1 MQAGEIR
8 RGSLGLL
15 LILRAEFLAVGENDL
30 QEKSDRRAI
39 FCWIENNGDL
49 ISRPEAVL
57 GPALVKQLP
66 GTEGLSTPV
75 CDVAFVVF
83 DIQKDLGMR
92 IRPEELGDGSLDR
105 DSRSLI
111 VRRSSVMCEYRSACR

>member
-8 RGSLGLL
+8 RWSLGLL
-15 LILRAEFLAVGENDL
+15 LILRTEFLAVGENHL
-30 QEKSDRRAI
+30 QKKSNRRSI

-49 ISRPEAVL
+49 ISRLEAVL
-57 GPALVKQLP
+57 GPALVNQLP
-66 GTEGLSTPV
+66 GTEGLSAPV
-75 CDVAFVVF
+75 RDVAFVVF

-111 VRRSSVMCEYRSACR
+111 VGRSSMMCECRSACR